1 MTAPWVSPTIRWPV
15 RAGLG
20 LARSVVLVVVSVLYP
35 AAVTA
40 AVWLARYEAI
50 HTRGGQWA
58 TVLQAAIVIV
68 LLGVVVPSGPLCA
81 LLRWLVR
88 RWTGVT
94 VPDGYRSTASMVRM
108 STGFWWNGYRYRS
121 SLALSRVDRFISR
134 RLRDPAAWRDRLALV
149 AVPLGVGVPAAIPVA
164 GIVVGVAALTQTD
177 SPVRLLGL
185 PPLAVGIATSPY
197 AWRAAASVLIRL
209 LRPSPAA
216 TLSQRVAQLTAQRA
230 DATAAQAA
238 ELRRIERDLHDGAQA
253 RLVALGLALTT
264 AERTVDR
271 DPEQAKALLREARAT
286 TTTALREL
294 RDLVRG
300 ITPPVLSE
308 RGLTDALRALALD
321 TPLPVTVRAGPGFDT
336 RLDAPIESAL
346 YFGTA
351 ELLTNA
357 VKHAHA
363 SRVTIHLYRQR
374 NNIVVDVA
382 DDGCGNATPSTTG
395 GLAGLRRRLAVF
407 DGTLSLDSPA
417 GGPTCARMVVPWTSS

>member
-1 MTAPWVSPTIRWPV
+1 M
-15 RAGLG
+15 GLG
-20 LARSVVLVVVSVLYP
+20 LARSVILLVVCLLYP
-35 AAVTA
+35 AAVA
-40 AVWLARYEAI
+40 LAVWFIWFVAI
-50 HTRGGQWA
+50 HVGSTQWA
-58 TVLQAAIVIV
+58 NVLEIAVAVVWLGAIT
-68 LLGVVVPSGPLCA
+68 PSGPICA
-81 LLRWLVR
+81 LLRRLVR
-88 RWTGVT
+88 WWTGIT
-94 VPDGYRSTASMVRM
+94 VAGGYRPTASMVRL
-108 STGFWWNGYRYRS
+108 STGYWWNGYRYKRFRGV
-121 SLALSRVDRFISR
+121 SRVNRWVHR
-134 RLRDPAAWRDRLALV
+134 QVRDPAAWRDRRALLV
-149 AVPLGVGVPAAIPVA
+149 APVGVGIVAALPVA
-164 GIVVGVAALTQTD
+164 GVLTGIAALTRID

-185 PPLAVGIATSPY
+185 LPLAVGIGTAPY
-197 AWRAAASVLIRL
+197 AWSAAVSVLIRL

-216 TLSQRVAQLTAQRA
+216 ALSQRVAQLTEQRA

-264 AERTVDR
+264 AERAVDS
-271 DPEQAKALLREARAT
+271 DPDRAKALLREARAS

-321 TPLPVTVRAGPGFDT
+321 TPLPMSVHADPGFDT

-357 VKHAHA
+357 VKHANA
-363 SRVTIHLYRQR
+363 GRVTIRLCRR
-374 NNIVVDVA
+374 RDTIVIEVD
-382 DDGCGNATPSTTG
+382 DDGRGNAVPSDTG

-407 DGTLSLDSPA
+407 DGTLSIDSPA
-417 GGPTCARMVVPWTSS
+417 GGPTRVRMEVPWTSS